1 MIHAIIRIVGGEV
14 MQKRKIKLKRPA
26 IILLWVLGGIFAC
39 LIVLGIFYSY
49 QIHSLTSLGYSKKAS
64 HQILLQFKKD
74 YIVSVGENKTL
85 NAAFES
91 EDYVEKNLDHYQ
103 KIKYQKQENLIANIN
118 KLIKKGYSDYEISMI
133 VTHGDDQAVS
143 DFAKRDKVR
152 YLEEFYS
159 ISYARLENYDRYLK
173 YMDEE
178 REDEETTVLHVNL
191 NLDIPDYEQAVEVAQ
206 FSIDMFVNKHHYLD
220 KNFKVDDLVVVD
232 SKYTVGDQKIKAN
245 REAYNAFV
253 SMLKDGEKEDMHF
266 LINSCYR
273 SYQDQEETWN
283 TYKGLYGDNYVLKYV
298 AKPGFSEHQTGLGFD
313 IASTSANVFV
323 ESKESKWLFDNA
335 YKYGFIYRYPKGL
348 ESITGYNY
356 ESWHYRYVGK
366 KIAKYIEDNNIT
378 FDEYYVRFL
387 DKD

>member
-1 MIHAIIRIVGGEV
+1 MIHAILIIGGDS
-14 MQKRKIKLKRPA
+14 MQKKKIRLKKPA
-26 IILLWVLGGIFAC
+26 IVLLIIMGSVLALSLGV
-39 LIVLGIFYSY
+39 VLFYCY
-49 QIHSLTSLGYSKKAS
+49 QIHSLTSLGYSRKAS
-64 HQILLQFKKD
+64 QRILMEFKKD
-74 YIVSVGENKTL
+74 YIVSVGKNRTL

-91 EDYVEKNLDHYQ
+91 DDYNEKNLDRYQ
-103 KIKYQKQENLIANIN
+103 KIKYQEHEHLISNIN
-118 KLIKKGYSDYEISMI
+118 ELIKKGYSDYEISMI
-133 VTHGDDQAVS
+133 VTHGGDTAVR
-143 DFAKRDKVR
+143 DFARREKVR

-191 NLDIPDYEQAVEVAQ
+191 NLDIPDYEQAVEVVK
-206 FSIDMFVNKHHYLD
+206 FSTDMFVNKHHYLD
-220 KNFKVDDLVVVD
+220 KNFKVDDLVTVD
-232 SKYTVGDQKIKAN
+232 SKYTVGNEKIQAN
-245 REAYNAFV
+245 REAYNAFL

-273 SYQDQEETWN
+273 SYEDQEETWN

-313 IASTSANVFV
+313 IASTTSNVFV
-323 ESKESKWLFDNA
+323 DSKESKWLFDNA

-366 KIAKYIEDNNIT
+366 KIAKYIEDHNIT

-387 DKD
+387 DKK

>member
-1 MIHAIIRIVGGEV
+1 
-14 MQKRKIKLKRPA
+14 MQKKKIRLKKPA
-26 IILLWVLGGIFAC
+26 IVLLIIMGSVLALSLGVIL
-39 LIVLGIFYSY
+39 FYCY
-49 QIHSLTSLGYSKKAS
+49 QIHSLTSLGYSRKAS
-64 HQILLQFKKD
+64 HRILVEFKKD
-74 YIVSVGENKTL
+74 YIVSVGKNKTL

-91 EDYVEKNLDHYQ
+91 KDYNEKNLDRYQ
-103 KIKYQKQENLIANIN
+103 KIKYQEHEHLISNIN
-118 KLIKKGYSDYEISMI
+118 ELIKKGYSDYEISMI
-133 VTHGDDQAVS
+133 VTHGNDKAVG
-143 DFAKRDKVR
+143 DFAKREKVR

-159 ISYARLENYDRYLK
+159 ISYARVENYDRYLK

-191 NLDIPDYEQAVEVAQ
+191 NLDIPDYEQAVEVVK
-206 FSIDMFVNKHHYLD
+206 FSTDMFVNKHHYLD
-220 KNFKVDDLVVVD
+220 KDFKVDDLVTVD
-232 SKYTVGDQKIKAN
+232 SKYTVGNEKIQAN

-273 SYQDQEETWN
+273 SYEDQEETWN

-313 IASTSANVFV
+313 IASTTSNVFV
-323 ESKESKWLFDNA
+323 DSKESKWLFDNA

-366 KIAKYIEDNNIT
+366 KIAKYIEDHNIT

>member
-1 MIHAIIRIVGGEV
+1 
-14 MQKRKIKLKRPA
+14 MQRRKIKLKKPA
-26 IILLWVLGGIFAC
+26 IILLCIIGGI
-39 LIVLGIFYSY
+39 LILLVSLLLFYFY

-64 HQILLQFKKD
+64 HNILFQFKKD
-74 YIVSVGENKTL
+74 YIVSVGKNKTL

-91 EDYVEKNLDHYQ
+91 HAYEEKYLDRYQ
-103 KIKYQKQENLIANIN
+103 KIKYQDQKHLISNIN
-118 KLIKKGYSDYEISMI
+118 KLIQKDYSDYEISMI
-133 VTHGDDQAVS
+133 LSHGDDRAVGE
-143 DFAKRDKVR
+143 FAKREKVR

-159 ISYARLENYDRYLK
+159 IDYAKLENYDRYLK

-191 NLDIPDYEQAVEVAQ
+191 NLDIPDYEQAVEVVQ
-206 FSIDMFVNKHHYLD
+206 FSIDMFVNKHHYLAKD
-220 KNFKVDDLVVVD
+220 FKVDDLVTVD
-232 SKYTVGDQKIKAN
+232 SKYTVGTEKIKAN

-253 SMLKDGEKEDMHF
+253 AMLKDGEKEDMHF

-273 SYQDQEETWN
+273 SYEEQEETWN

-313 IASTSANVFV
+313 IASTTSNIFV
-323 ESKESKWLFDNA
+323 DSKESKWLFDNA

-366 KIAKYIEDNNIT
+366 KIAKYIEENNIT

-387 DKD
+387 DKK

>member
-1 MIHAIIRIVGGEV
+1 MV
-14 MQKRKIKLKRPA
+14 QKKKIKLKRPA
-26 IILLWVLGGIFAC
+26 IILLWVFGVFFTFLLAFF
-39 LIVLGIFYSY
+39 LFYQY
-49 QIHSLTSLGYSKKAS
+49 QIHTLQTLGYTRSASKN
-64 HQILLQFKKD
+64 ILGRFKKD
-74 YIVSVGENKTL
+74 YVTSVGENKTL

-91 EDYVEKNLDHYQ
+91 DDYDEKNLDHYQ
-103 KIKYQKQENLIANIN
+103 KIKYQDQTHLIQNIN

-143 DFAKRDKVR
+143 DFAKREKIR

-191 NLDIPDYEQAVEVAQ
+191 NLDIKDYEQAVEVVK
-206 FSIDMFVNKHHYLD
+206 FSTDMFVNKHHYLAKD
-220 KNFKVDDLVVVD
+220 FKVENLVTVD
-232 SKYTVGDQKIKAN
+232 SKYTVGDEKIEAN

-253 SMLKDGEKEDMHF
+253 KMLKDGEKEDMHF

-283 TYKGLYGDNYVLKYV
+283 TYKELYGDNYVLKYV

-313 IASTSANVFV
+313 IASTTSNVFV
-323 ESKESKWLFDNA
+323 DSKESKWLFDNA

-366 KIAKYIEDNNIT
+366 KIAQYIEENNIT

-387 DKD
+387 DKN